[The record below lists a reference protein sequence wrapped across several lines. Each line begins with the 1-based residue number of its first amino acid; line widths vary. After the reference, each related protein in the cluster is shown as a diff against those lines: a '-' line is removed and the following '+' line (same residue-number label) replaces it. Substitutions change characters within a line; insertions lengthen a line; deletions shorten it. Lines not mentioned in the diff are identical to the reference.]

1 MRIGGTRH
9 TPGAME
15 HVDALRTALPAKLRG
30 LRDTKVVQ
38 LAREVWSYVSDPR
51 VPTRYKALAVGAL
64 LYLVNPADAVPDWI
78 PVGGYADDA
87 AALGALVMAVR
98 KILQAAGE
106 VTKDVV
112 DHGVQ
117 RLEEAWARRGVSQ
130 IALGL
135 WAASLA
141 ACLGLAYH
149 VTRTLLVPG
158 GDLADPFLWAA
169 VTTAVVG
176 AAYHGALGW
185 QTWRTFAA
193 LPAFVQT
200 PVLAAVERNATPARL
215 AGLVAPIAVL
225 VGLGIAR
232 ALVTLGA

>member
-1 MRIGGTRH
+1 VQNGAARQTLR
-9 TPGAME
+9 AME
-15 HVDALRTALPAKLRG
+15 HTEALRTALPEKLRG
-30 LRDTKVVQ
+30 LRDARVVQ
-38 LAREVWSYVSDPR
+38 LAREVWGYVSDPR

-87 AALGALVMAVR
+87 AALGALVLAIR
-98 KILQAAGE
+98 KILAAAGE
-106 VTKDVV
+106 VTKEVV
-112 DHGVQ
+112 DHSVQ
-117 RLEEAWARRGVSQ
+117 RMEEAWARRGVSQ

-141 ACLGLAYH
+141 ACLGLSYH
-149 VTRTLLVPG
+149 VTRALLVPG
-158 GDLADPFLWAA
+158 TDVADPFLWAA
-169 VTTAVVG
+169 VVTAIAG
-176 AAYHGALGW
+176 AAYHAHLGW
-185 QTWRTFAA
+185 RTWTSFAA

-200 PVLAAVERNATPARL
+200 PLAAAVQRNATPARL

-232 ALVTLGA
+232 ALVTLAG